1 MARSLMA
8 RNTLSALVSSVFA
21 VGVLVSLPAAAQ
33 LSTSTIRG
41 HVTGPSAPG
50 ARVSATNV
58 ATGFSARA
66 TVGTDG
72 AYSLTGLPPGT
83 YRIEVAGQGFDQKTQ
98 DYTVQVGQTAEL
110 DISVGPTVAKVDTI
124 VVSGNRLLETKTSE
138 IATYITPRQMER
150 LPQVTRNFLAF
161 ADLAPGVQ
169 FVTNSD
175 GSTRLQGG
183 AQNATGVNVFIDGVS
198 QKNYVLQGG
207 ITGQDSSRGN
217 PFPQSAISEYKVI
230 TQNYKAEF
238 DQVSSAAI
246 TAVTRSGTNEFH
258 VDGFYDHT
266 SQSWRA
272 ATPAE
277 LKAGGNKTESK
288 QDQYGLTLGGPIIQD
303 RMHYFFSYEGKDNK
317 DPKTVVL
324 GGGASPSLLPP
335 DVASQVGPTNA
346 PFKEDLVF
354 GKIDWQVDDS
364 QYLELTAKYRKE
376 HELTNVTG
384 QNAQSWGTLKE
395 NNETRLD
402 LKHQWTTDRWMNEGH
417 VTYEDAYWRPRP
429 NSSGNGSIFETG
441 GGAAIINV
449 GGGRDFQNKGQKG
462 WSLQDD
468 LTLTPIDWKGS
479 HVFKVGAKVK
489 WVTLDAQELSPVNPQ
504 FHYDVAYS
512 TTVPYRVEWGVP
524 VGGVGNGKA
533 TSKDTQFGLYAQDDW
548 EVNRNLTLNAGVRWD
563 YENSPSFNDY
573 VTPPDVVAALRGWS
587 NINNSKAGFNVNDFI
602 STGSNRSSYKGE
614 FQPRLGFSYDIGA
627 NQRQVVFG
635 GYGRSYDRNIFD
647 YLQLERTKSTFPTAN
662 FNFSGDPNHPCSGA
676 TCVPF
681 DPSFL
686 TPAGLAGLVGTATGA
701 GREIDLINND
711 IKMPHSDQFT
721 LGLRQVFGDWNT
733 SIAYSYIESKDGFA
747 FLLGNRLPDG
757 SFFAPGSTWGSPFGS
772 PIPGFGALILGVN
785 GIETRTN
792 AVYATAEKPYS
803 RSSGWGVTATYTYS
817 DAKENRQFG
826 EHYALDYPD
835 LSGYG
840 WKRSGGVYKHR
851 LVATGLYDFPWG
863 MNGSAKLTLATGLPK
878 YGQNC
883 LGGFNNCVFDQ
894 FNANVFRQLDL
905 ALSKEFTFANRTTLR
920 IRADVLN
927 VFNWYNW
934 DGYDTWSGA
943 PGDPNLNKGH
953 PDGSIILPTREFK
966 LSVGFTF

>member
-1 MARSLMA
+1 MASSRMA
-8 RNTLSALVSSVFA
+8 RNTLAALVSSVFT
-21 VGVLVSLPAAAQ
+21 VGMLVSIPASAQ

-41 HVTGPSAPG
+41 HITGPSSVG

-58 ATGFSARA
+58 ATGFSARS
-66 TVGTDG
+66 TVGADG

-110 DISVGPTVAKVDTI
+110 DIAVGPTIAKVDTI

-183 AQNATGVNVFIDGVS
+183 AQAASGVNVFIDGVS

-217 PFPQSAISEYKVI
+217 PFPQSAIAEYKVI

-277 LKAGGNKTESK
+277 LKAGGDKTESK
-288 QDQYGLTLGGPIIQD
+288 QDQYGLTLGGPIIKD

-317 DPKTVVL
+317 DPRTITL
-324 GGGASPSLLPP
+324 GGGAPASALPP

-354 GKIDWQVDDS
+354 GKIDWQMDDA

-384 QNAQSWGTLKE
+384 QNAQSWGTLKD

-402 LKHQWTTDRWMNEGH
+402 LKDQWTTDRWMNEGH

-429 NSSGNGSIFETG
+429 NSSGNGSIYEAG
-441 GGAAIINV
+441 GGATIINV

-462 WSLQDD
+462 FSLQDD
-468 LTLTPIDWKGS
+468 LTFMPIDFSGS
-479 HVFKVGAKVK
+479 HVVKVGAKVK
-489 WVTLDAQELSPVNPQ
+489 WITLDAQELSPVNPQ
-504 FHYDVAYS
+504 YHYDVSYS

-524 VGGVGNGKA
+524 LAGVGNGTA
-533 TSKDTQFGLYAQDDW
+533 SSKNTQFGIYAQDDW
-548 EVNRNLTLNAGVRWD
+548 EVNRNLTVNAGVRWD
-563 YENSPSFNDY
+563 FENTPSFNNY
-573 VTPPDVVAALRGWS
+573 VTPPDVVAALKGWA
-587 NINNSKAGFNVNDFI
+587 NINQPSAGFNINDFI

-614 FQPRLGFSYDIGA
+614 FQPRLGFSYDLGA
-627 NQRQVVFG
+627 NQRQVIFG
-635 GYGRSYDRNIFD
+635 GLGRSYDRNTFD
-647 YLQLERTKSTFPTAN
+647 YLQLERTKGTFPTAN
-662 FNFSGDPNHPCSGA
+662 FNFSGDPNHPCSGT

-681 DPSFL
+681 DPRYL
-686 TPAGLAGLVGTATGA
+686 TADGLASLVSSGSGV
-701 GREIDLINND
+701 GREVDLVNND
-711 IKMPHSDQFT
+711 IKIPHSDQFT
-721 LGLRQVFGDWNT
+721 LGLRSVFGDWQT
-733 SIAYSYIESKDGFA
+733 AIAYSYIESKDGFA
-747 FLLGNRLPDG
+747 WLLGNRLPNGD
-757 SFFAPGSTWGSPFGS
+757 FFAPGSTWGSPFGS
-772 PIPGFGALILGVN
+772 PIPGFGSLILGVN

-792 AVYATAEKPYS
+792 AVYVTAEKPYS

-817 DAKENRQFG
+817 DAMENRQFG

-835 LSGYG
+835 VSGYG

-863 MNGSAKLTLATGLPK
+863 FNGSAKLTLATGLPK

-883 LGGFNNCVFDQ
+883 LAGFNACVFDQ
-894 FNANVFRQLDL
+894 FNANVFRTLDL
-905 ALSKEFTFANRTTLR
+905 ALSKEFLFANKTTLR

-943 PGDPNLNKGH
+943 PGDPNFNKGH
-953 PDGSIILPTREFK
+953 PDGSIILPTRELK
-966 LSVGFTF
+966 LSVGLTF

>member
-563 YENSPSFNDY
+563 YEN
-573 VTPPDVVAALRGWS
+573 
-587 NINNSKAGFNVNDFI
+587 
-602 STGSNRSSYKGE
+602 
-614 FQPRLGFSYDIGA
+614 
-627 NQRQVVFG
+627 
-635 GYGRSYDRNIFD
+635 
-647 YLQLERTKSTFPTAN
+647 
-662 FNFSGDPNHPCSGA
+662 
-676 TCVPF
+676 
-681 DPSFL
+681 
-686 TPAGLAGLVGTATGA
+686 
-701 GREIDLINND
+701 
-711 IKMPHSDQFT
+711 
-721 LGLRQVFGDWNT
+721 
-733 SIAYSYIESKDGFA
+733 
-747 FLLGNRLPDG
+747 
-757 SFFAPGSTWGSPFGS
+757 
-772 PIPGFGALILGVN
+772 
-785 GIETRTN
+785 
-792 AVYATAEKPYS
+792 
-803 RSSGWGVTATYTYS
+803 
-817 DAKENRQFG
+817 
-826 EHYALDYPD
+826 
-835 LSGYG
+835 
-840 WKRSGGVYKHR
+840 
-851 LVATGLYDFPWG
+851 
-863 MNGSAKLTLATGLPK
+863 
-878 YGQNC
+878 
-883 LGGFNNCVFDQ
+883 
-894 FNANVFRQLDL
+894 
-905 ALSKEFTFANRTTLR
+905 
-920 IRADVLN
+920 
-927 VFNWYNW
+927 
-934 DGYDTWSGA
+934 
-943 PGDPNLNKGH
+943 
-953 PDGSIILPTREFK
+953 
-966 LSVGFTF
+966 